1 MSALSDELDR
11 YLEIRRSLGHQ
22 LRTDEGMLRRFVAF
36 ADTAGEAY
44 VGTALFLR
52 WQGSFGAASRPT
64 WAHRLTMVRIFAR
77 WLHGLDPRH
86 EVPPQG
92 LIPASNRRPR
102 PYIYSEE
109 EIRRIV
115 AGAADL
121 PSTNGLRG
129 LTYAGLFGLIAV
141 TGLRVS
147 EAISLSAEDVDL
159 VDAVITVR
167 HGKLGTERLLPVDET
182 TRRRLYTY
190 ARERDRLL
198 GRRPESFF
206 VADTGAPI
214 SDCAA
219 RYNFAVVCRAIGLR
233 PPQRFNRHG
242 RGPRIHDLRHT
253 FAVRTLVN
261 WYRAGKDPG
270 REMIRL
276 TTYLGHRSPA
286 HTYWYIEAVPE
297 LLELASRRA
306 EASLAEEARS

>member
-1 MSALSDELDR
+1 MSALSAELDR
-11 YLEIRRSLGHQ
+11 YLEIRRGLGHQ
-22 LRTDEGMLRRFVAF
+22 LRTDEGMLRRLVAF
-36 ADTAGEAY
+36 ADAAGETH
-44 VGTALFLR
+44 VSTALFLR
-52 WQGSFGAASRPT
+52 WQGSFGQASRPT

-141 TGLRVS
+141 TGLRIS

-159 VDAVITVR
+159 DAGVITVR
-167 HGKLGTERLLPVDET
+167 HGKLGTERLLPVDDT
-182 TRRRLYTY
+182 TRIRLCAYGT
-190 ARERDRLL
+190 ERDRLL
-198 GRRPESFF
+198 GRQPASFF
-206 VADTGAPI
+206 VSDEGAPI

-219 RYNFAVVCRAIGLR
+219 RYNFAAVCQAIGLR
-233 PPQRFNRHG
+233 PSQRFNRHG

-276 TTYLGHRSPA
+276 MTYLGHRKPEN
-286 HTYWYIEAVPE
+286 TYWYIEAVPE

-306 EASLAEEARS
+306 EASLGQEAQA

>member
-36 ADTAGEAY
+36 AGAEGETH
-44 VGTALFLR
+44 VSTALFLR

-64 WAHRLTMVRIFAR
+64 WAHRLTMVRIFTR

-92 LIPASNRRPR
+92 LIPSSNRRPR
-102 PYIYSEE
+102 PYIYSDD
-109 EIRRIV
+109 EIRQIV
-115 AGAADL
+115 AAAADL
-121 PSTNGLRG
+121 PSDNGLRG
-129 LTYAGLFGLIAV
+129 LTYPMLFGLIAV

-147 EAISLSAEDVDL
+147 EAISLSADDVDL
-159 VDAVITVR
+159 EAGVITVR

-182 TRRRLYTY
+182 TQARLRAY
-190 ARERDRLL
+190 AKERDRLL
-198 GRRPESFF
+198 GQRPQSFF

-219 RYNFAVVCRAIGLR
+219 RYTFAVVCRGIGLR

-276 TTYLGHRSPA
+276 TTYLGHRKPEL
-286 HTYWYIEAVPE
+286 TYWYIEAVPE
-297 LLELASRRA
+297 LLELASQRA
-306 EASLAEEARS
+306 EASLAEEARP